1 MTNIIDQIVKYR
13 NQRPEIKLAE
23 HLTYIPRRDD
33 SAIVGQVAY
42 YENPDS
48 RLRTM
53 VNFMEDFC
61 IEFDYILMQNLAPRE
76 YKVIQES
83 QRAIDYPPMQYSLNL
98 PCVVKDKSKKGCVTQ
113 DMWCL
118 DWLDDTEFLKDHA
131 DVRQLIFNSF
141 ASHGKVVRD
150 SVNNKIGNT
159 ENNIRLLISHR
170 NEGRSPCAARS

>member
-1 MTNIIDQIVKYR
+1 MSYR
-13 NQRPEIKLAE
+13 
-23 HLTYIPRRDD
+23 RRIRR
-33 SAIVGQVAY
+33 AAA
-42 YENPDS
+42 
-48 RLRTM
+48 RLRLTRRHRLAYRR
-53 VNFMEDFC
+53 VLVPRLHEVPLNDIFLFYYRRARRTVRLDALK
-61 IEFDYILMQNLAPRE
+61 IADRLEFSGTVITEEL

-83 QRAIDYPPMQYSLNL
+83 QRAIDYPSMQYSLNL

-118 DWLDDTEFLKDHA
+118 DWLGDTEFLKDHA

-170 NEGRSPCAARS
+170 NESRSPCAALS